1 MRWERVK
8 TSDKLLTP
16 CQYTYTAYQ
25 PEVARISTQAVLG
38 YAGERLVIGWNGVA
52 RWYCRGVV
60 QLTQRGLTCRS
71 SHRRPVIVPET
82 PCK

>member
-1 MRWERVK
+1 MRVK

-25 PEVARISTQAVLG
+25 PEVARISQHELFLDMPVSGWLSGGMAL
-38 YAGERLVIGWNGVA
+38 LVGIV
-52 RWYCRGVV
+52 GVV
-60 QLTQRGLTCRS
+60 QLSQRGLTCRTS
-71 SHRRPVIVPET
+71 RRRPVIVPET